1 MSSLGAPSKA
11 PGHPEPSLSS
21 SRLSPKSRFVNQE
34 QILWFLFRLSAL
46 HQACGICQLVTSLSP
61 CVNLSCLCLEHQG
74 HNLEALQ
81 HFQEKSRVVL
91 ALSQSRD
98 APVPR
103 FPCATTTKIKD
114 PRFAWF
120 WNCGTISIVTFGMNL
135 NFHRG
140 RELGQHGS
148 CEEPLQILA
157 VPDPPCRKRVRA
169 VSVVRAVVGTCPAGL
184 SCAPLALPS
193 QLGQLLGAAGRAE
206 PAAAAAAAPSWRSA
220 SNKISR
226 LFHGWMGKL

>member
-1 MSSLGAPSKA
+1 MS
-11 PGHPEPSLSS
+11 
-21 SRLSPKSRFVNQE
+21 
-34 QILWFLFRLSAL
+34 L
-46 HQACGICQLVTSLSP
+46 HC
-61 CVNLSCLCLEHQG
+61 
-74 HNLEALQ
+74 
-81 HFQEKSRVVL
+81 
-91 ALSQSRD
+91 QSRD

-103 FPCATTTKIKD
+103 FPCATTTKIKA

-184 SCAPLALPS
+184 SCAPLVLPS

-206 PAAAAAAAPSWRSA
+206 PATAAAAAPSWRSA

-226 LFHGWMGKL
+226 LFHAGWESCEAAGFAPLAAGSCLSIAAAPTPCLQRGVSVTGLSGCHRHWDSTFNFSFW